1 MPRTGPHGVLARLGA
16 LDPARDLPDQG
27 ATAQDEAL
35 HHILNSPRRPQAG
48 DFVPQRRT
56 GPMVA
61 ASVLVV
67 LALAVGALV
76 WTFSTPPVYATWSAQ
91 PEPFSAGNAREAR
104 EQCPMV
110 AHEIVGDPDDP
121 EVRQVGLEP
130 VLIDV
135 RGEYTYVISA
145 DDQGRFAECFVTRGE
160 ERSAVSS
167 DAGFSADA
175 WDSVTIAPAQGVQV
189 LHAGTATWSREGE
202 ELPGA
207 LTSVFGRSAHD
218 VEEVILV
225 TESGDRVH
233 ASVQDGWW
241 AAWAPGDESIVG
253 EVTVVTTDGRTH
265 QQELLE
271 GDSAPVEEPR

>member
-1 MPRTGPHGVLARLGA
+1 MGA
-16 LDPARDLPDQG
+16 LDPARDLPAQG
-27 ATAQDEAL
+27 ASARDEVL
-35 HHILNSPRRPQAG
+35 HHILNSPRQPLAG
-48 DFVPQRRT
+48 DFAPRRRT

-76 WTFSTPPVYATWSAQ
+76 WTFSAPPVYATWSAQ
-91 PEPFSAGNAREAR
+91 PESVSAGDDRVARQ
-104 EQCPMV
+104 QCPMV
-110 AHEIVGDPDDP
+110 AHEIVGEPEDPA
-121 EVRQVGLEP
+121 VRQVALEP

-135 RGEYTYVISA
+135 RGDYTYVISA
-145 DDQGRFAECFVTRGE
+145 DDQGRFAECFVTQGE
-160 ERSAVSS
+160 ESSTVSS
-167 DAGFSADA
+167 DAGFAADDWA
-175 WDSVTIAPAQGVQV
+175 SVTIAPAQGVQV

-218 VEEVILV
+218 VEEVILA
-225 TESGDRVH
+225 TDSGDRVH
-233 ASVQDGWW
+233 ASVQNGWW

-253 EVTVVTTDGRTH
+253 EVTVVTTDGRSH

-271 GDSAPVEEPR
+271 GDSAPVREPR